1 MRRSGFYTGDGGVF
15 SADKTGD
22 RFMSHMKNQMMGRLS
37 DRRQKFIG
45 KTPHDA
51 AAGHSGLVGEFRRT
65 ALSGPRRAFG
75 LYSANRWYIR
85 IPFKREEK
93 PRRVGKTALRFA
105 PRGIPCF

>member
-45 KTPHDA
+45 K
-51 AAGHSGLVGEFRRT
+51 G
-65 ALSGPRRAFG
+65 
-75 LYSANRWYIR
+75 NR
-85 IPFKREEK
+85 KRN
-93 PRRVGKTALRFA
+93 RKTNDKKTTCA
-105 PRGIPCF
+105 